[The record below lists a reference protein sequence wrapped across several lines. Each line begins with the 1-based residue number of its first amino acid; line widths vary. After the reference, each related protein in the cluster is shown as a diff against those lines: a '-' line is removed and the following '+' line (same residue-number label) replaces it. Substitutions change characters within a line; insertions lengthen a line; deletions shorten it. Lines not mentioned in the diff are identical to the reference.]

1 MIFNHEN
8 NIICFISWM
17 IQKENAVYNKIR
29 YLNWR
34 NRPLIYR
41 QKLKLKELILRVIN
55 LFIEI
60 TKYSSDSEV
69 KNIEQIWKHISFV
82 SYVWTYIIHMHLLC
96 REDSIYC
103 IKFKIKIC
111 CKECCSFSYIWELI
125 LYSHVENTW
134 MTTSFYLKGRFGP

>member
-82 SYVWTYIIHMHLLC
+82 SYVWTCIIHKM
-96 REDSIYC
+96 D
-103 IKFKIKIC
+103 
-111 CKECCSFSYIWELI
+111 I
-125 LYSHVENTW
+125 LTHKHMTSKWISLTHKH
-134 MTTSFYLKGRFGP
+134 TTSKWISLTHKHTTSHFTSLVQPLQYKVVGLN

>member
-1 MIFNHEN
+1 MRN

-60 TKYSSDSEV
+60 TKYSTDSEV

-82 SYVWTYIIHMHLLC
+82 SYVWTYIRHMHLLC

-111 CKECCSFSYIWELI
+111 CKECCSSSYIWELI
-125 LYSHVENTW
+125 FYSHVENTW
-134 MTTSFYLKGRFGP
+134 MTTSFYYKGRFGP

>member
-1 MIFNHEN
+1 MRN

-55 LFIEI
+55 LLIEI
-60 TKYSSDSEV
+60 TKYSTDSEV
-69 KNIEQIWKHISFV
+69 KNIEQIW
-82 SYVWTYIIHMHLLC
+82 
-96 REDSIYC
+96 
-103 IKFKIKIC
+103 
-111 CKECCSFSYIWELI
+111 
-125 LYSHVENTW
+125 
-134 MTTSFYLKGRFGP
+134 